1 MKGFFP
7 TDSSHSWAHYSS
19 SDATIDTRHLRIC
32 SGAITERR
40 RIPMSTSTERSI
52 ASHLKRSHLT
62 SQLGDSLNKEVVL
75 AGWVHDVRVLGG
87 ISFLLLR
94 DMSGVVQVTAPKTK
108 APAEVLKEI
117 AGLHQEDV
125 LFVRGTVVSS
135 KIAKRGIEVIP
146 SELEVVSRA
155 ETPLPLDPRGVQN
168 TLLETRLNWRV
179 LDFRSEESNAI
190 FKIQSKILQS
200 FREFLLG
207 RRYVEIQP
215 PVIIASASEGGAE
228 LFSLKYFEK
237 DAYLAQ
243 SPQLYK
249 QMCAI
254 SFEKVFTVLPIFR
267 AEKFEQPTHLNEVR
281 QMDIEESFATD
292 ADVMKVLEE
301 FMAHC
306 VKVVQDA
313 CAEEL
318 KRLGHELEPLSLP
331 LKRIQYS
338 EAVNMLRKSG
348 EEIDHGMDFS
358 KTQEKKLTGLVGKKA
373 FFMVDWP
380 LELKAF
386 YAMPNSDGK
395 TARAFDLIYDGLEV
409 SSGTQRIHL
418 PSLLVDRLKA
428 KGLNPDNFKS
438 YVDAFR
444 YGAPYHAGWSIG
456 LERLTMKMT
465 GRENIREATMFPRDR
480 NRLTP

>member
-1 MKGFFP
+1 
-7 TDSSHSWAHYSS
+7 
-19 SDATIDTRHLRIC
+19 
-32 SGAITERR
+32 
-40 RIPMSTSTERSI
+40 MSNPAEPSLSAR
-52 ASHLKRSHLT
+52 LKRTHLT
-62 SQLGDSLNKEVVL
+62 SQLGESLNKEVVL

-94 DMSGVVQVTAPKTK
+94 DMTGIVQVTAPKTK
-108 APAEVLKEI
+108 VSPDILKEI
-117 AGLHQEDV
+117 TTLHQEDV
-125 LFVRGTVVSS
+125 IMVKGKVVSS
-135 KIAKRGIEVIP
+135 KIAKKGIEVIP
-146 SELEVVSRA
+146 EQLEVVNRA

-190 FKIQSKILQS
+190 FKVQSKILES
-200 FREFLLG
+200 FRQFFLE
-207 RRYVEIQP
+207 RHYVEIQP

-237 DAYLAQ
+237 EAYLAQ

-306 VKVVQDA
+306 VRVVRESS
-313 CAEEL
+313 AEEL
-318 KRLGHELEPLSLP
+318 KRLGQELEPLSLP
-331 LKRIQYS
+331 LRRIQYS
-338 EAVNMLRKSG
+338 EAVNILRKSG
-348 EEIDHGMDFS
+348 EEIEQGMDFS
-358 KTQEKKLTGLVGKKA
+358 KTQERKLAGLVGENA

-386 YAMPNSDGK
+386 YAMPNPDGK
-395 TARAFDLIYDGLEV
+395 TCRAFDLIYNGLEV
-409 SSGTQRIHL
+409 SSGTQRIHV
-418 PSLLVDRLKA
+418 PSLLISRLKS

-456 LERLTMKMT
+456 LERLTMKIT

-480 NRLTP
+480 NRITP

>member
-1 MKGFFP
+1 MDK
-7 TDSSHSWAHYSS
+7 D
-19 SDATIDTRHLRIC
+19 
-32 SGAITERR
+32 
-40 RIPMSTSTERSI
+40 
-52 ASHLKRSHLT
+52 
-62 SQLGDSLNKEVVL
+62 VVL
-75 AGWVHDVRVLGG
+75 AGWVHGVSVLGG
-87 ISFLLLR
+87 ISFILLR
-94 DMSGVVQVTAPKTK
+94 DMNGIVQVTAPKTK
-108 APAEVLKEI
+108 VSAEIVKEI
-117 AGLHQEDV
+117 TTLHQEDV
-125 LFVRGTVVSS
+125 IIVKGKVVAS
-135 KIAKRGIEVIP
+135 KIARKGIEVIP
-146 SELEVVSRA
+146 EQLEVVNRA

-168 TLLETRLNWRV
+168 TLLETRLNWRF

-190 FKIQSKILQS
+190 FKIQSRILQT
-200 FREFLLG
+200 FREFFTT
-207 RRYVEIQP
+207 RHYVEIQP

-281 QMDIEESFATD
+281 QMDIEESFATNV
-292 ADVMKVLEE
+292 DVMNVLEE
-301 FMAHC
+301 FMADC
-306 VKVVQDA
+306 VKTVREA
-313 CAEEL
+313 CGEEL
-318 KRLGHELEPLSLP
+318 KRLGQELEPLILP

-348 EEIDHGMDFS
+348 EEIEYGMDFS
-358 KTQEKKLTGLVGKKA
+358 KTQERKLAELVGKNA
-373 FFMVDWP
+373 FFMIDWP
-380 LELKAF
+380 MELKAF
-386 YAMPNSDGK
+386 YAMPNPDGK
-395 TARAFDLIYDGLEV
+395 TCRAFDLIYNGLEV

-418 PSLLVDRLKA
+418 PSLLISRLKA
-428 KGLNPDNFKS
+428 KGLNPGNFKS

-480 NRLTP
+480 NRITP

>member
-1 MKGFFP
+1 MSRRVQM
-7 TDSSHSWAHYSS
+7 SSA
-19 SDATIDTRHLRIC
+19 ATPSLSARLRR
-32 SGAITERR
+32 T
-40 RIPMSTSTERSI
+40 
-52 ASHLKRSHLT
+52 HLT
-62 SQLGDSLNKEVVL
+62 SQLGEYLNKEVVL

-94 DMSGVVQVTAPKTK
+94 DMSGIVQLTAPKTK
-108 APAEVLKEI
+108 APPEVLKEI

-125 LFVRGTVVSS
+125 LFVRGMVVSS

-146 SELEVVSRA
+146 SELEIVSRA

-168 TLLETRLNWRV
+168 TSLETRLNWRV

-190 FKIQSKILQS
+190 FKIQSKILES
-200 FREFLLG
+200 FRGFFLE

-237 DAYLAQ
+237 EAYLAQ

-292 ADVMKVLEE
+292 ADVMKALEE

-306 VKVVQDA
+306 VKNIRET
-313 CAEEL
+313 CGEEL
-318 KRLGHELEPLSLP
+318 KRLGQELEPLPSP

-348 EEIDHGMDFS
+348 EEIEYGIDFS
-358 KTQEKKLTGLVGKKA
+358 KTQERKVTELVGKKA
-373 FFMVDWP
+373 FFIIDWP

-386 YAMPNSDGK
+386 YAMPNQDGK

-418 PSLLVDRLKA
+418 PSLLISRLKA
-428 KGLNPDNFKS
+428 KGLNPVNFKS

-456 LERLTMKMT
+456 LERLTMKIT

>member
-1 MKGFFP
+1 
-7 TDSSHSWAHYSS
+7 
-19 SDATIDTRHLRIC
+19 
-32 SGAITERR
+32 
-40 RIPMSTSTERSI
+40 MSTAIEASAT
-52 ASHLKRSHLT
+52 SHLKRSHLT

-94 DMSGVVQVTAPKTK
+94 DMSGVVQVTAPKAK

-117 AGLHQEDV
+117 SSLHQEDV

-135 KIAKRGIEVIP
+135 KIAKKGIEVIP

-168 TLLETRLNWRV
+168 TLLDTRLNWRV
-179 LDFRSEESNAI
+179 LDFRSDESNAI
-190 FKIQSKILQS
+190 FRIQSKILES
-200 FREFLLG
+200 FRAFFLE

-237 DAYLAQ
+237 EAYLAQ

-306 VKVVQDA
+306 VRSVRDA

-318 KRLGHELEPLSLP
+318 KRLGHELEPLSPP

-358 KTQEKKLTGLVGKKA
+358 KTQEKKLTRLVGNRA

>member
-1 MKGFFP
+1 M
-7 TDSSHSWAHYSS
+7 
-19 SDATIDTRHLRIC
+19 
-32 SGAITERR
+32 
-40 RIPMSTSTERSI
+40 
-52 ASHLKRSHLT
+52 
-62 SQLGDSLNKEVVL
+62 
-75 AGWVHDVRVLGG
+75 HDVRVLGG

-94 DMSGVVQVTAPKTK
+94 DMSGIVQVTAPKSK
-108 APAEVLKEI
+108 APAEVSKEI

-125 LFVRGTVVSS
+125 LFVRGMVVSS

-190 FKIQSKILQS
+190 FKIQSKILES
-200 FREFLLG
+200 FRGFFLE
-207 RRYVEIQP
+207 RSYVEIQP

-237 DAYLAQ
+237 EAYLAQ

-306 VKVVQDA
+306 V
-313 CAEEL
+313 
-318 KRLGHELEPLSLP
+318 
-331 LKRIQYS
+331 
-338 EAVNMLRKSG
+338 
-348 EEIDHGMDFS
+348 
-358 KTQEKKLTGLVGKKA
+358 
-373 FFMVDWP
+373 
-380 LELKAF
+380 
-386 YAMPNSDGK
+386 
-395 TARAFDLIYDGLEV
+395 
-409 SSGTQRIHL
+409 
-418 PSLLVDRLKA
+418 
-428 KGLNPDNFKS
+428 
-438 YVDAFR
+438 
-444 YGAPYHAGWSIG
+444 
-456 LERLTMKMT
+456 
-465 GRENIREATMFPRDR
+465 
-480 NRLTP
+480 